1 MHIHPPVDKKMP
13 TGITYSGTGQPTE
26 VGNACQQTRCFK
38 CGRLGH
44 MCQDCPEEK
53 PKMNMHVLMASLD
66 DKELEELKSKWKVD
80 ENTDFAN
87 GW

>member
-1 MHIHPPVDKKMP
+1 
-13 TGITYSGTGQPTE
+13 
-26 VGNACQQTRCFK
+26 
-38 CGRLGH
+38 

-53 PKMNMHVLMASLD
+53 P
-66 DKELEELKSKWKVD
+66 KELEELKSKWKVD